1 LINRQNFT
9 PGVNLFSY
17 ANQLDDI
24 LGILID
30 VGLIV
35 VHADIFAIQ
44 CASEVRK
51 LDGKVYFVLLI
62 SDLAEVPPIDVKEG
76 EAERLLD

>member
-1 LINRQNFT
+1 M
-9 PGVNLFSY
+9 FSY